1 MVYIL
6 PTIYGDGLWHSA
18 ITHINTSQS
27 LFNPLYMIV
36 ELHIISFN
44 DVYLYM
50 VLRQNLL
57 LPYSGE

>member
-1 MVYIL
+1 MAF
-6 PTIYGDGLWHSA
+6 G